1 MSRADLLQMV
11 CLVAYAIVLVIAAWR
26 DWQTLQIADVFPLMI
41 IGAFAVWA
49 AGGYVG
55 GRVSAAEI
63 GFAAAVA
70 LALLVVGAAAFAAG
84 ALGGGDAKLLAA
96 AGLFAG
102 PAHVV
107 AFLLVVALAGGALA
121 LAVLA
126 GATVGPRP
134 VEDAPLRR
142 RLAFGP
148 AIAAGGLWVSAA
160 RLFA

>member
-1 MSRADLLQMV
+1 MSRADFLQMV

-107 AFLLVVALAGGALA
+107 AFLLVVALA
-121 LAVLA
+121 VLA